1 MKKITQIRVKI
12 VIPVTLLM
20 MIIGIIVIYIIA
32 DLSRKQIEIES
43 QHVAKERYESFT
55 RITELLNQ
63 KSTVRL
69 GYLTTSAEVIAAYE
83 NQDQTEGRK
92 NLSEFINKID
102 DATAQFTNNEKPF
115 IQYHKPPAISFLR
128 TWTDLSEGNYGDDLS
143 GFRKIILA
151 VYEQKKVLSGFEK
164 GRWGLGF
171 RVIAPIMNR
180 NTYLG
185 SAENIIG
192 FKEIQNSIHLA
203 KNDKMFVFDIQ
214 KDSTQKTAYT
224 VKFEQFGKLSTD
236 STFTVPK
243 HILQK
248 ATDSLYSE
256 MIDNNFIISF
266 PIRDFEQNTIAVIC
280 FVDDFSDVNLMA
292 KTNKNKL
299 ILLLTFIF
307 IIFIIILTG
316 ALIFLVSTPLKKLI
330 KDLEPFKKGDFTH
343 SINISRK
350 DEIGQLAS
358 ALNDTFMKMKELI
371 GSVQGTVDN
380 LNQAGEHIN
389 SSAQDVSQGAS
400 EQAASVEQVSAS
412 MEQMTANVEQ
422 NMHNS
427 QITEKN
433 VLMAA
438 AAVFEGNKSV
448 KRTADLMRNILE
460 KVNVINDIAKQT
472 NILALNASVEAASAG
487 EFGKGFAVI
496 AREIRELAEY
506 SRRAAVEITD
516 NVKQG
521 SAISDKATKQLG
533 EIVKQMETTSELIKQ
548 ITIAS
553 QEQNN
558 GIEQITNGIQQ
569 LNKVTQ
575 QNAAVSEEMAT
586 NSEELAGQAE
596 MLKNVVQYF
605 KLGNFIPMVKD
616 EFKTVSDNHNDDFN
630 FVPDNQIA
638 DLSQYTQISKIKKEK
653 GINLDLGE
661 ISDNDFE
668 RF

>member
-1 MKKITQIRVKI
+1 LPFK
-12 VIPVTLLM
+12 
-20 MIIGIIVIYIIA
+20 
-32 DLSRKQIEIES
+32 S
-43 QHVAKERYESFT
+43 QNDEE
-55 RITELLNQ
+55 
-63 KSTVRL
+63 
-69 GYLTTSAEVIAAYE
+69 
-83 NQDQTEGRK
+83 
-92 NLSEFINKID
+92 NLSS
-102 DATAQFTNNEKPF
+102 T
-115 IQYHKPPAISFLR
+115 
-128 TWTDLSEGNYGDDLS
+128 
-143 GFRKIILA
+143 RKSVMQ
-151 VYEQKKVLSGFEK
+151 VYETRKTIFGYEK
-164 GRWGLGF
+164 ENANFGL
-171 RVIAPIMNR
+171 RIISPIIYKEK
-180 NTYLG
+180 YLG
-185 SAENIIG
+185 SVENTIDINEIISS
-192 FKEIQNSIHLA
+192 IQMFDNEKVYIYSIR
-203 KNDKMFVFDIQ
+203 NDSTV
-214 KDSTQKTAYT
+214 KDSSVFQLEESLKSDSISAVPENVLNT
-224 VKFEQFGKLSTD
+224 GKD
-236 STFTVPK
+236 TFTYQ
-243 HILQK
+243 I
-248 ATDSLYSE
+248 
-256 MIDNNFIISF
+256 ID
-266 PIRDFEQNTIAVIC
+266 
-280 FVDDFSDVNLMA
+280 
-292 KTNKNKL
+292 NKL
-299 ILLLTFIF
+299 IIAFPVKDFENKGVGVVCYVHDFSNIISASYADMNRLIIVLTIIF
-307 IIFIIILTG
+307 LVFIIILSG
-316 ALIFLVSTPLKKLI
+316 ALIWLVSTPLKKLI